1 MLNQLILVT
10 RLNSIKVMG
19 KKIFINN
26 ENNSFKKTIW
36 VDGDKSISI
45 RTLLLGSQAYGKTSI
60 ENILLSEDILNS
72 INCLKKLGIKISL
85 IKKQCFIHGK
95 GLNGFNYRK
104 NIVLNAGNSGTF
116 ARLILGL
123 LIKSPFYIKLTG
135 DKSLSKRDFARVILP
150 LQKIGANF
158 KVNNKKTLPIRII
171 GSNFV
176 NPIHYLEKRGSAQC
190 KSTVMLAALNSP
202 GLTIIKAK
210 KSRDHTENIFKYL
223 GIPIIVKKKKHY
235 DEIRIKGQKNFK
247 SFKYK
252 IPSDPSSCA
261 FFVVLT
267 LLSKNCKLIIQNV
280 NVNQSRIGYIKILN
294 KMGARIKIKNV
305 RSRFGEKQAD
315 LHVKSQPTLK
325 KINCPSSLNSNL
337 IDEFLILFLAAAKAN
352 GVSSFSNLGEL
363 DKKESPRLKM
373 GSKLLNQLGIKTR
386 LTKDSIK
393 IFGNPSINLKK
404 TINIKNYYK
413 DHRIFMTSV
422 IAAFTFGGKW
432 KIDDI
437 DSYKSS
443 FPSFLNIIKKLGL
456 KFKII

>member
-72 INCLKKLGIKISL
+72 INCLKKLGVKISL

-158 KVNNKKTLPIRII
+158 KVNNKKTLPVRII

-190 KSTVMLAALNSP
+190 KSTIMLAALNSP

-223 GIPIIVKKKKHY
+223 GIPIVVKKKKHY

-305 RSRFGEKQAD
+305 RARFGEKQAD

-363 DKKESPRLKM
+363 DKKESPRLKL